1 MSSPSDTVF
10 QDMLKTPL
18 LLRQFSGPGYRS
30 DQPFKG
36 FDGVT
41 LTHKEF
47 IIKLEE
53 LLALSRR
60 DNTKLKRDNTKLKRD
75 NTELRNMLI
84 EINNRLRAT
93 TTQPLNGGRKSRR
106 KRRRRNTKKRKRK
119 TNRKT
124 KAVK

>member
-10 QDMLKTPL
+10 QDMLKTPPMS
-18 LLRQFSGPGYRS
+18 RQFSGPGYRS

-47 IIKLEE
+47 IKKLEE
-53 LLALSRR
+53 RLGLLRR
-60 DNTKLKRDNTKLKRD
+60 DNTKLKRDNTK
-75 NTELRNMLI
+75 LRNMLI

-106 KRRRRNTKKRKRK
+106 KRHRRNTKKRKRK